1 MLGPRVGFP
10 RAVDTEVGQRA
21 VLAANRSPCWLVF
34 IVALALVG
42 CHRFLILRLA
52 KKPSPV
58 LTDKG
63 LEFTAF
69 RQGGNPEIAEEN

>member
-1 MLGPRVGFP
+1 
-10 RAVDTEVGQRA
+10 
-21 VLAANRSPCWLVF
+21 
-34 IVALALVG
+34 VALALVG